1 MLIKGCLKNKNSANE
16 EFLSVET
23 FHKILYY
30 EGLGDCGVSH
40 KEKQNLA
47 EIFHDN

>member
-16 EFLSVET
+16 EFLSV
-23 FHKILYY
+23 
-30 EGLGDCGVSH
+30 GDCGVSH

-47 EIFHDN
+47 EIFQDN